1 MLIDCDNCE
10 VRDIA
15 CGGCVV
21 TTLLGDAGDRLDI
34 DERERQ
40 ALDLLAEVGLIPP
53 LRHTDHVR
61 YTVHTGGG
69 TGNTGNTDL
78 VDLLDLTDEDK
89 RVS

>member
-21 TTLLGDAGDRLDI
+21 TTLLGDTGDLLDI

-53 LRHTDHVR
+53 LRHPDHVS
-61 YTVHTGGG
+61 YTVHTG
-69 TGNTGNTDL
+69 TTDL
-78 VDLLDLTDEDK
+78 VDLLTDLADGDK